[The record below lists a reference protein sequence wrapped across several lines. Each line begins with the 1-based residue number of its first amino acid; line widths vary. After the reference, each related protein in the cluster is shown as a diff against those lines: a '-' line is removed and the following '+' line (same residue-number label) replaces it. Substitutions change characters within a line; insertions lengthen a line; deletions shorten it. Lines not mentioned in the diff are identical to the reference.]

1 MDAVLDLTL
10 SELSAKLDQGEVSAT
25 DVLDACLARI
35 AETRTLS
42 TFLWVDEQGARAAA
56 QAADERQRKKTRLSP
71 LDGVPI
77 ALKDNFV
84 TEGVPTTAG
93 SKILEGWVPPYD
105 ADASRR
111 LKALGSVIVGKTS
124 MDEFAMGSSNEHSP
138 WAPARNPWD
147 PSRVPGGS
155 SGGSAAAVAA
165 RQVFGAF
172 GTDTGGSVRQPAA
185 LCGVYGLKPTYGRVS
200 RRGIVAFASSLDQ
213 VGPLGRS
220 PRDIA
225 HLLSAVAGF
234 DPGDSTSADIPAPEY
249 ARLLDAPIDLR
260 GTRVGLPAEYFAV
273 GLDPEV
279 EDGVRRAIAVLQG
292 AGAELVPISLPHTKF
307 AVSVYY
313 VIAPAEASSNLAR
326 YDGVRYGLR
335 IPDRDLHRMIA
346 RSRHA
351 GFGAEVKRR
360 IVLGTFVLSAG
371 YYEAYYGKAQRV
383 RTLVRR
389 DFERAFEAVDLIAT
403 PTSPIPAFPLGS
415 RLEDPLAM
423 YLADVCTLAVN
434 LAGVPGLSV
443 PAGFTQAGL
452 PIGLQLIGPWFQEP
466 ALLRAAEALDQ
477 RTDFSRK
484 KPDLARTAV
493 GPKPPE

>member
-1 MDAVLDLTL
+1 MDALLDLTL
-10 SELSAKLDQGEVSAT
+10 SELSVKLDRGEVSAT

-35 AETRTLS
+35 AETRALA
-42 TFLWVDEQGARAAA
+42 TFLWVDEKGARAAA
-56 QAADERQRKKTRLSP
+56 RAADERQHNSARLSP

-111 LKALGSVIVGKTS
+111 LKALGSVIVGKTR

-279 EDGVRRAIAVLQG
+279 EDGVRRAIAVLQS

-335 IPDRDLHRMIA
+335 IEDRDLHRMIA

-466 ALLRAAEALDQ
+466 ALLRAAEALDR
-477 RTDFSRK
+477 RTDHSRK